1 MLALAR
7 GELALYIEHTL
18 LRPDAGA
25 RDVERLCA
33 EARKNLFHSI
43 CVNGCRVELARHL
56 LEETD
61 VKIVC
66 VVGFPLGASETDAK
80 RIETEGAIDN
90 GAHEIDLALNLGWL
104 RDGAAERILRELRD
118 IVEAADERPVKV
130 IIETALLSDDEKVL
144 AAKLVAASGAKF
156 VATSTGFAPGAT
168 PEDVRLLREAVGP
181 KFGIKASG
189 GILETA
195 QALALIEAGATRLG
209 CSASVAIVDG
219 LPG

>member
-1 MLALAR
+1 MLAIAR

-18 LRPDAGA
+18 LRPDASA

-33 EARKNLFHSI
+33 EARKHLFHSV
-43 CVNGCRVELARHL
+43 CVNGCRVEMTRHL
-56 LEETD
+56 LEGID
-61 VKIVC
+61 VKTVC

-90 GAHEIDLALNLGWL
+90 GAHEIDLTLNLGWL

-118 IVEAADERPVKV
+118 VVEAADERPVKV
-130 IIETALLSDDEKVL
+130 IIETALLSDGEKAL
-144 AAKLVAASGAKF
+144 AAKLVVASGAKF
-156 VATSTGFAPGAT
+156 VVTSTGLAPGAT

-189 GILETA
+189 GIRDTA

-209 CSASVAIVDG
+209 CSGSVAIVDG